1 MKLFNKVSAG
11 NTQAGGAVKVALG
24 VADLFCHH
32 QVQVEV
38 EGLPTS
44 PPPAGTLDIAIRSP
58 GATEFVSLGTINMTG
73 SELIKTFGPA
83 FVAEMR
89 FTPTGFNGETYNVII
104 TSGQ

>member
-44 PPPAGTLDIAIRSP
+44 GTLDIAIRSP

-89 FTPTGFNGETYNVII
+89 FTPADFNGETYNVIV
-104 TSGQ
+104 TSG